1 ESTNYLSDLLEKVQK
16 QSTTVGKVWL
26 TTLFLFRIFVLATAA
41 KEVWGDEQSNFL
53 CDTNQPGCQ
62 LACYDKTFPV
72 SHVRFWVMQ
81 ILFVS
86 TPTLIYLG
94 FSNSSTKNV
103 DGKELLKESAFR
115 KTYILNIV
123 FKILFETAFLIAQYY
138 LYGFGLQ
145 LMYTCERWPCLTKVF
160 CYVSRPTEKNIFIIF
175 MLIVALVSLLLNVVE
190 IFFIFYKIKKD
201 SLQPEKCEGYFLI
214 VLQFMF

>member
-1 ESTNYLSDLLEKVQK
+1 MGDFGKLSDLLEKVQK

-81 ILFVS
+81 ILF
-86 TPTLIYLG
+86 
-94 FSNSSTKNV
+94 
-103 DGKELLKESAFR
+103 
-115 KTYILNIV
+115 
-123 FKILFETAFLIAQYY
+123 ILFETAFLIAQYY

-201 SLQPEKCEGYFLI
+201 VSGI
-214 VLQFMF
+214 VCVQRKQTRVNSSQKSYV